1 MSHRNWTRHDSRTG
15 VHPRWERT
23 SHDGWVADVYRVTG
37 TATNAWRA
45 TVTTPGGDSTKMD
58 TRFPTDT
65 AAKAA
70 AWKATERMRAED
82 RARTCKHEEIII
94 PKFLGIGDVLSKCLN
109 PATHG
114 AHCAAHA
121 KVTP

>member
-1 MSHRNWTRHDSRTG
+1 MSHKNWTRHDSKTG

-23 SHDGWVADVYRVTG
+23 SHDGWVADVYRVPG
-37 TATNAWRA
+37 AWRA
-45 TVTTPGGDSTKMD
+45 TVTTPGGDSTRLP

-82 RARTCKHEEIII
+82 RARICAHDEI
-94 PKFLGIGDVLSKCLN
+94 LVANYMGIGDLHSRCVQ